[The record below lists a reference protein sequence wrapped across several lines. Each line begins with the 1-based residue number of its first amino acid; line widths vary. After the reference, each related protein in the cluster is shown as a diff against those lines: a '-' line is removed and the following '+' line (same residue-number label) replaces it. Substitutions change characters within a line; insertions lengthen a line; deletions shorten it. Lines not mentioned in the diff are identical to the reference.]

1 MFAAFIGGWE
11 IVIILAIVVMM
22 GLGLLAGLGAIVW
35 LLYRQQKKSPP
46 PVSTPQQAGQ

>member
-22 GLGLLAGLGAIVW
+22 GLGVLIGLGAIVW
-35 LLYRQQKKSPP
+35 LLYRQQKRAVPP
-46 PVSTPQQAGQ
+46 MNTQQNSGQ